1 MKKFIYLIYIFYI
14 LGSYLSIKTSAYVCI
29 GIPILFA
36 ILVSFLPESP
46 YQLIRDGKMKEAK
59 QSIQWLQRKIDVE
72 EDFLKMKTDVER
84 QISETGSW
92 MDIIKISSNRRA
104 LRAGMFLRLSQQ
116 FCGISTFASYTQLIF
131 AKAGGNLSPQY
142 SSMIFAG
149 LLSVLNLICSIA
161 VEKFG
166 RKPSY
171 FYSLLCS
178 GVVLLSMALY
188 FFIDQFQLANLDKF
202 NWFPLAGMIT
212 FVFVFSFGLG
222 VVPTLMLGEL
232 FSASIKSKGL
242 AILIG
247 TFGISVLISTNIFH
261 LLTSTVGLYSP
272 FLLYAISCFL
282 SSFLT
287 LKWVPETKGKTLE
300 QIQQSLKK

>member
-1 MKKFIYLIYIFYI
+1 
-14 LGSYLSIKTSAYVCI
+14 
-29 GIPILFA
+29 
-36 ILVSFLPESP
+36 
-46 YQLIRDGKMKEAK
+46 MKEAK

-84 QISETGSW
+84 QISERGSW

-104 LRAGMFLRLSQQ
+104 LRAGIFLRISQQ
-116 FCGISTFASYTQLIF
+116 FCGISTFATYTQFIF

-149 LLSVLNLICSIA
+149 LLTVLNLICSIS

-171 FYSLLCS
+171 FYSLLSS

-188 FFIDQFQLANLDKF
+188 FFMDQFQLANLDKF

-222 VVPTLMLGEL
+222 IVPTLMLGEL

-242 AILIG
+242 ALLIG

-261 LLTSTVGLYSP
+261 LLTSSVGLYAP
-272 FLLYAISCFL
+272 FLLYAISCFF